1 VVVDLGKVN
10 GELVVDSVR
19 PGDRINPLGMQ
30 GSRKVSDLLID
41 AKVPKRTRAAV
52 PVVRDG
58 EQIVWVAG
66 VRMSERYRVQP
77 GTVRA
82 VRLTWE
88 RHDAVS
94 DE

>member
-1 VVVDLGKVN
+1 MVVDLGKVN

-19 PGDRINPLGMQ
+19 PGDRMSPLGME

-41 AKVPKRTRAAV
+41 DKVPRRVRGAV

-58 EQIVWVAG
+58 AHIVWVAG
-66 VRMSERYRVQP
+66 VRMSERYRVEHD
-77 GTVRA
+77 TAKA

-88 RHDAVS
+88 RQD
-94 DE
+94 DRTR